1 MNGKSLNT
9 PLILH
14 KKRSMKGYALFF
26 KQFVQFLNTADENLA
41 QQLISPNAQFYISNS
56 TEVFEGPIGYLK
68 IIEEIQSHFHNVRWE
83 IDDITIVKDNYCLRF
98 LINTMDNK
106 SNQMYVTNTYH
117 LANNQIIEGYDNTLD
132 ILYQKG
138 ISSN

>member
-1 MNGKSLNT
+1 
-9 PLILH
+9 
-14 KKRSMKGYALFF
+14 MKGYALFF

-41 QQLISPNAQFYISNS
+41 QQLISPNAQFYLSNR

-68 IIEEIQSHFHNVRWE
+68 IIEEIQNLFHNVRWE
-83 IDDITIVKDNYCLRF
+83 IDDITIVKDNYCIRF
-98 LINTMDNK
+98 SMTVGDN
-106 SNQMYVTNTYH
+106 NVVIDDELPPIQVTNTYH

-132 ILYQKG
+132 ILHQKD

>member
-1 MNGKSLNT
+1 
-9 PLILH
+9 
-14 KKRSMKGYALFF
+14 MKGDALFF

>member
-1 MNGKSLNT
+1 
-9 PLILH
+9 
-14 KKRSMKGYALFF
+14 MKGDALFF

-117 LANNQIIEGYDNTLD
+117 LANNQIIEGYDNTRD
-132 ILYQKG
+132 ILHQKG